1 MDYTIPNK
9 VALIKE
15 VRLLYGLGLKE
26 AKDLV
31 EQYDCNE
38 YQIHLVGKQILRSKN
53 LLAPQEV
60 TQVNDKPDEPALHAP
75 FSPFNIF

>member
-1 MDYTIPNK
+1 MDSAIPNK

-38 YQIHLVGKQILRSKN
+38 YYIHLIGKQILRSQN
-53 LLAPQEV
+53 HPAPQEV
-60 TQVNDKPDEPALHAP
+60 TQVCYTSDESIKNAP